1 MSSFAPTLRM
11 ELTTREVESFGSNL
25 DLRLRSGYEI
35 SSDGGNDRK
44 IQIDRLTVVETGE
57 IIERFEAKI
66 ASTFQK
72 DGVNHI
78 QTMAGDII
86 PLRVYYPVDR

>member
-1 MSSFAPTLRM
+1 MSNFAPTLRM
-11 ELTTREVESFGSNL
+11 ELTTQEVESYGSNL

-35 SSDGGNDRK
+35 SSDGGDRK

-72 DGVNHI
+72 NGINHI

-86 PLRVYYPVDR
+86 PLRVYYPIDR

>member
-1 MSSFAPTLRM
+1 MSNFAPTLRM

-35 SSDGGNDRK
+35 SSDGNDRK
-44 IQIDRLTVVETGE
+44 IQIDRLTVMETGE
-57 IIERFEAKI
+57 TIERFEAKI

-72 DGVNHI
+72 NGVNHI